1 MGRRIHATLTSLVT
15 CPAYNATQIA
25 APMFIS
31 LTSNSTTTRSA
42 VAAN

>member
-25 APMFIS
+25 PMFIS